1 MSFSYLIN
9 DVLPG
14 FLEELRCTI
23 CKGLDPRIAL
33 FGIAAEAST
42 RRCRACRSISLL
54 ASSTALATRNNT
66 PYSVSS
72 GPDWCSVFTWVFLRA
87 RSRSTPS
94 SDEDVL
100 AVVSESLGYQVVT
113 AVNATQAL
121 EFLEGDQPV
130 DVLLSDVIMPGG
142 MNGAQLAV
150 EARERSHRRPQTRNR
165 KAIRHLNQV
174 ADHRDALPSAALQG
188 YDRARRTNDHDNI
201 GRWRPPRLTPR
212 AIETAISVLATKRP
226 RRSHL
231 VKASRLKGASWVVR
245 ADR

>member
-1 MSFSYLIN
+1 VSFSYLIN

-94 SDEDVL
+94 YDEDVL

-150 EARERSHRRPQTRNR
+150 EARRLRPALKVLLTSGSTAAGLSREHGLPDNLNVLEKPFHREELAKTLR
-165 KAIRHLNQV
+165 LV
-174 ADHRDALPSAALQG
+174 
-188 YDRARRTNDHDNI
+188 I
-201 GRWRPPRLTPR
+201 GR
-212 AIETAISVLATKRP
+212 
-226 RRSHL
+226 
-231 VKASRLKGASWVVR
+231 
-245 ADR
+245 

>member
-1 MSFSYLIN
+1 VSFSYLIN

-94 SDEDVL
+94 
-100 AVVSESLGYQVVT
+100 
-113 AVNATQAL
+113 
-121 EFLEGDQPV
+121 
-130 DVLLSDVIMPGG
+130 
-142 MNGAQLAV
+142 
-150 EARERSHRRPQTRNR
+150 
-165 KAIRHLNQV
+165 
-174 ADHRDALPSAALQG
+174 
-188 YDRARRTNDHDNI
+188 YDK
-201 GRWRPPRLTPR
+201 
-212 AIETAISVLATKRP
+212 TK
-226 RRSHL
+226 S
-231 VKASRLKGASWVVR
+231 K
-245 ADR
+245 

>member
-1 MSFSYLIN
+1 M
-9 DVLPG
+9 G
-14 FLEELRCTI
+14 
-23 CKGLDPRIAL
+23 
-33 FGIAAEAST
+33 
-42 RRCRACRSISLL
+42 
-54 ASSTALATRNNT
+54 
-66 PYSVSS
+66 
-72 GPDWCSVFTWVFLRA
+72 
-87 RSRSTPS
+87 
-94 SDEDVL
+94 
-100 AVVSESLGYQVVT
+100 LGYQVVT

-212 AIETAISVLATKRP
+212 AVETAISVLATKRP

>member
-1 MSFSYLIN
+1 VVE
-9 DVLPG
+9 D
-14 FLEELRCTI
+14 
-23 CKGLDPRIAL
+23 
-33 FGIAAEAST
+33 
-42 RRCRACRSISLL
+42 
-54 ASSTALATRNNT
+54 
-66 PYSVSS
+66 
-72 GPDWCSVFTWVFLRA
+72 
-87 RSRSTPS
+87 
-94 SDEDVL
+94 DEDVL
-100 AVVSESLGYQVVT
+100 AVVSENLMRLGYQVVT